1 LSLIVAILHWLK
13 EKSDMGQKKSN
24 LNVKKFK
31 IYFTSV
37 EKIRVDNFFPFDK
50 TK

>member
-1 LSLIVAILHWLK
+1 
-13 EKSDMGQKKSN
+13 MGQKKSN